1 MQKKRIGINCKIADY
16 KQERYSEKE
25 AIMHAEQWVAVPG
38 YSEHQ
43 LGIAVDLNGF
53 FDEYM

>member
-16 KQERYSEKE
+16 KQEGYSEKE